1 MALDSAPRPPG
12 RAVTVKRNLF
22 GDKDCPAPSGR
33 QQRKSRNPGA
43 PFPASF
49 TLLSQMESPL
59 GKAMLLPS
67 LLLFGVHYRTVMLVQ
82 RAHFS
87 LASHPAPKLGLE
99 G

>member
-12 RAVTVKRNLF
+12 RAATVKRNLF

-33 QQRKSRNPGA
+33 QQHKSRNPGA

-49 TLLSQMESPL
+49 MLLSQMESPL

-67 LLLFGVHYRTVMLVQ
+67 LLLFGVHYETVMLVQ
-82 RAHFS
+82 HAHFS
-87 LASHPAPKLGLE
+87 LASHPALKLGLE

>member
-12 RAVTVKRNLF
+12 RAVTVQRNLF

-33 QQRKSRNPGA
+33 QQRKSQSRGA

-59 GKAMLLPS
+59 GKVMRLPS
-67 LLLFGVHYRTVMLVQ
+67 LLLFGVHYGMVMLVQ

-87 LASHPAPKLGLE
+87 LASHPALRLGLE